1 MSNLNL
7 DDDHFCFACG
17 RKNPDGLR
25 LRMEYPAP
33 GRCRAEF
40 VPERKFQGWRGIVHG
55 GILSTLLDEGFAH
68 AYGGP
73 ERGRGAAAVTAEM
86 TVRFKR
92 PARVGRKLILE
103 GRVVG
108 RNRRVISCES
118 LLRDEEGVEI
128 AAATGKLLLVRSF
141 PTAI

>member
-1 MSNLNL
+1 
-7 DDDHFCFACG
+7 
-17 RKNPDGLR
+17 
-25 LRMEYPAP
+25 
-33 GRCRAEF
+33 
-40 VPERKFQGWRGIVHG
+40 
-55 GILSTLLDEGFAH
+55 
-68 AYGGP
+68 
-73 ERGRGAAAVTAEM
+73 M

-128 AAATGKLLLVRSF
+128 AAATGKLILVRSF